1 MPEEKDAIMCGET
14 SPNLEPAIYPP
25 TPATTVPS
33 TISRPHPSA
42 QASSEVYAKSPARL
56 QRASERAWA
65 ALAAMQPRY
74 EHQDPV
80 AAATPAPPSPA
91 LGPVDA
97 EVSDEGEQFADVED
111 DEEIYQFSDD
121 GRFDI
126 FDAALD
132 PDVPQFDLSWGEVEA
147 DEEDIEMGQSES
159 LPQRMNVKS
168 SVASGRTTPKRVRFA
183 WDIGGVGESDPGFKV
198 WRDGY

>member
-147 DEEDIEMGQSES
+147 DEEDIEM
-159 LPQRMNVKS
+159 
-168 SVASGRTTPKRVRFA
+168 ASGRTTPKRVRFA